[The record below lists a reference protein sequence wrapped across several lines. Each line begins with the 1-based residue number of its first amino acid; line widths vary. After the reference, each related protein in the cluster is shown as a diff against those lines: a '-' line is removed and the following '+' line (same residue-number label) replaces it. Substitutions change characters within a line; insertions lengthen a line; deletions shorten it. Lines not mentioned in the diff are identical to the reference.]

1 MVGGGTASGAGT
13 CQRSSNASSL
23 VIGIVRTT
31 TVKGVGG
38 ESGSGCGSLFLP
50 GCTKAAADEQTHH
63 RRIVMPVGV
72 TGCSSGCIRMPL
84 LTSPTQDQKKT
95 PPRSIGQGVRQGTPR
110 D

>member
-50 GCTKAAADEQTHH
+50 GCNKAAAAEQTHH
-63 RRIVMPVGV
+63 RRIVMPVSD
-72 TGCSSGCIRMPL
+72 TGCSRGCIRMFYCP
-84 LTSPTQDQKKT
+84 SPTQDQQKT
-95 PPRSIGQGVRQGTPR
+95 RPRSIGQVVR
-110 D
+110 